1 MTKSVTNYVELHAA
15 SAFSF
20 LEGSSQPE
28 DLIERA
34 LELEIPAV
42 ALLDRNGFY
51 GSARMHTSG
60 ERNKIRAHVGAEI
73 STSAFG
79 PQLTHAPRLPHQ
91 NRRDPAE
98 LRTAGAEGA
107 SASTASPAC
116 LPLLCA
122 SRAGYQNLCQLI
134 TQFKMREPTKAE
146 GAANLNDLAQYSEG
160 LLCLTGGDEGPLA
173 AALTAGGE
181 PAARALLE
189 NLTHLYGRHNVFVE
203 LQRHQLRDQEA
214 RNQAAIRL
222 ARSLRLPIVATNGVR
237 YATPHDREVLDVFT
251 AIRNHVDLDHAGRL
265 LATNNH
271 RYLRSP
277 AEMEALF
284 RDLPEAISNTKEIS
298 QRLDFQLTDLGYE
311 FPHYPVPKDENANET
326 MDTFLRKRVDEGVQ
340 LRYGA
345 KNNPDLLAR
354 ARKQIDRELAL
365 IAKLGFAGY
374 FLIVWDIVRYCKQ
387 HDILIQGR
395 GSAANSAVCYALE
408 ITAIDPISMD
418 LLFERFL
425 SENRGEWPDI
435 DLDLPSEEKREQ
447 AIQYVYQRYGELG
460 AAMTANV
467 ITYRGKSA
475 AREVGKALG
484 FDQESL
490 GRLTSLVSQWEW
502 RGENDTMANSFNN
515 AGFDLAHPRIA
526 KYLQLCVRL
535 QDLPR
540 HLGQHSGGM
549 VICQGQLNR
558 VVPLERAS
566 MPGRTVIQWD
576 KEDCADLGIVKVDLL
591 GLGMMAVLK
600 DCLTLIPQH
609 YAEPIDLAHLPE
621 DPEVYKVLQRADT
634 VGMFQIESRAQMA
647 SLPRNCPDRF
657 YDLVVQVAIIRPGP
671 IVGKMMHPYMR
682 RRQGR
687 EAVTYPH
694 PSLEPVLKRTLGVP
708 LFQEQLLRIAMT
720 VANFSGAEAEE
731 LRRAVGMRRSWQ
743 RMKDLEV
750 KLRAGMTAN
759 GLAAATQDE
768 IVQAISSFALY
779 GFPESHAASF
789 ALIAYASAYFK
800 VKYLA
805 AFTAAILNNQPM
817 GFYAPA
823 VLVKDAQRHGLK
835 VRPIDIQISD
845 WPCTVEHEERASSH
859 SLFVTNNVTN
869 KNLSS
874 RAERER
880 EGEGPAVAFVSGH
893 DFVEPALSELRVQR
907 GARRMGA
914 ETDPKDPGFS
924 PCFPP
929 ATLLPPARIS
939 EGARLQPCHN
949 SNKKN
954 AALAAEGWF
963 SSNPGI
969 SPCACTE
976 HARSAS
982 HISGTTV
989 KAPAFRPGKQT
1000 PDETGALAPASHN
1013 LSLRLGLGY
1022 AQGLREQVGK
1032 AIVQSRRTHGPFTSV
1047 DDLVLRVPSL
1057 NKKEITLLANIGAL
1071 NNVTGIGHRRDA
1083 LWQVERAGKP
1093 EGPLL
1098 THTGA
1103 LLKDPQN
1110 PSPLAQMTPEER
1122 LVADYSGTGLTT
1134 GRHPMSYRR
1143 AELRA
1148 QKVLTAEELRT
1159 HRDGEWVRAA
1169 GCIIARQRP
1178 GTAKG
1183 FVFLSMEDETGIAN
1197 VIVTPQMYEQNQVTV
1212 TRARFL
1218 FVEGPL
1224 QNQDNV
1230 VHVKAARLTPLD
1242 DRSVQVSS
1250 HDFH

>member
-1 MTKSVTNYVELHAA
+1 
-15 SAFSF
+15 
-20 LEGSSQPE
+20 
-28 DLIERA
+28 
-34 LELEIPAV
+34 
-42 ALLDRNGFY
+42 
-51 GSARMHTSG
+51 
-60 ERNKIRAHVGAEI
+60 
-73 STSAFG
+73 
-79 PQLTHAPRLPHQ
+79 
-91 NRRDPAE
+91 
-98 LRTAGAEGA
+98 
-107 SASTASPAC
+107 
-116 LPLLCA
+116 
-122 SRAGYQNLCQLI
+122 
-134 TQFKMREPTKAE
+134 MRETTKAE
-146 GAANLNDLAQYSEG
+146 GAATLNDLAQYSEG
-160 LLCLTGGDEGPLA
+160 LICLTGGDEGPLA
-173 AALTAGGE
+173 SALTTGGE

-189 NLTHLYGRHNVFVE
+189 QLTHLYGRNNVYVE

-214 RNQAAIRL
+214 RNQAALRL
-222 ARSLRLPIVATNGVR
+222 ARSLQIPIVATNGVG
-237 YATPHDREVLDVFT
+237 YAKPYDREVLDLFT
-251 AIRNHVDLDHAGRL
+251 SIRHHVDLDHAGRL
-265 LATNNH
+265 LASNNH
-271 RYLRSP
+271 RYLRSA

-284 RDLPEAISNTKEIS
+284 RDLPEAISNTNEIS
-298 QRLDFQLTDLGYE
+298 QRLTFQLTDLGYE
-311 FPHYPVPKDENANET
+311 FPHYPVPKNENASDT
-326 MDTFLRKRVDEGVQ
+326 MDSFLRKRVDEG
-340 LRYGA
+340 LHRRYGA

-354 ARKQIDRELAL
+354 ARKQIDHELAL
-365 IAKLGFAGY
+365 IARLGFAGY

-408 ITAIDPISMD
+408 ITAIDPVGME

-425 SENRGEWPDI
+425 NENRGEWPDI

-502 RGENDTMANSFNN
+502 RGENDTMANSFHH
-515 AGFDLAHPRIA
+515 AGFDVEHPRVA
-526 KYLQLCVRL
+526 KYLELCVRL

-549 VICQGQLNR
+549 VICQGQLNHI
-558 VVPLERAS
+558 VPLERAS

-591 GLGMMAVLK
+591 GLGMMAVIK
-600 DCLTLIPQH
+600 DCLTLIPEH
-609 YAEPIDLAHLPE
+609 YGEPIDLAHLPE

-647 SLPRNCPDRF
+647 SLPRNCPDHF

-759 GLAAATQDE
+759 NIAPKTQDE

-789 ALIAYASAYFK
+789 ALLAYASAYIK

-835 VRPIDIQISD
+835 VRPIDVQVSD
-845 WPCTVEHEERASSH
+845 WPCTVEHEPHTSSPAEVVTQSVTTSETLSSGTNRVLHNPALSKVTIGDRAEWVCPILADVDTREARPFFSGSE
-859 SLFVTNNVTN
+859 FVTESVTN
-869 KNLSS
+869 KKNLSS
-874 RAERER
+874 RAERSEA
-880 EGEGPAVAFVSGH
+880 EGPAFQNAGYGTNLT
-893 DFVEPALSELRVQR
+893 LSANRYPLSADPVP
-907 GARRMGA
+907 GAR
-914 ETDPKDPGFS
+914 S
-924 PCFPP
+924 P
-929 ATLLPPARIS
+929 
-939 EGARLQPCHN
+939 
-949 SNKKN
+949 
-954 AALAAEGWF
+954 
-963 SSNPGI
+963 
-969 SPCACTE
+969 
-976 HARSAS
+976 
-982 HISGTTV
+982 V
-989 KAPAFRPGKQT
+989 
-1000 PDETGALAPASHN
+1000 
-1013 LSLRLGLGY
+1013 LRLGLGY
-1022 AQGLREQVGK
+1022 ARGLRQQVGE
-1032 AIVQSRRTHGPFTSV
+1032 AIVAARRTGGPFRSV
-1047 DDLVLRVPSL
+1047 DDLALRVPTL

-1071 NNVTGIGHRRDA
+1071 NNVTGIGHRRNA

-1103 LLKDPQN
+1103 LLADGPD

-1143 AELRA
+1143 AELRR
-1148 QKVLTAEELRT
+1148 QNVLTAQDLRT
-1159 HRDGEWVRAA
+1159 RRDGEWVRAA
-1169 GCIIARQRP
+1169 GCVIARQRP

-1212 TRARFL
+1212 TRSRFL
-1218 FVEGPL
+1218 LVEGPL

-1230 VHVKAARLTPLD
+1230 VHVKAARLTPLSD
-1242 DRSVQVSS
+1242 NAVEIHS